1 MEAESGFQL
10 APGVRGRRF
19 ILLDERAVG
28 LRATWHAERGFVN
41 LSLWR
46 GDRCVETFHL
56 TPDAASDL
64 VTFVMRALT
73 SCIPRPS
80 LPPLRVVA
88 KDDEATVS
96 QRGGGLVSQARERF
110 AGELIALA
118 RRVRP

>member
-19 ILLDERAVG
+19 IVLDERAGG

-46 GDRCVETFHL
+46 DDRCVETFHL
-56 TPDAASDL
+56 TPEAASDL
-64 VTFVMRALT
+64 VTFVMRALA
-73 SCIPRPS
+73 SSIQRPS
-80 LPPLRVVA
+80 LSPLRVVA
-88 KDDEATVS
+88 KDEEATVS
-96 QRGGGLVSQARERF
+96 PRGRDLVSQVRGRF
-110 AGELIALA
+110 ASELTALA